1 MPIIQWNQSFSV
13 NINNIDN
20 QHMKIVELINNL
32 HDRMKEGKG
41 KEALSTILNE
51 LTVYT
56 VYHFKT
62 EEELFR
68 KHKYPDTDAHVLEH
82 SNLVQQVVQLKSDFE
97 SGKALLTMDVMNF
110 LKDWLSRH
118 IAGSDKAYTAF
129 LNSRGVV

>member
-41 KEALSTILNE
+41 KEALATILNE

-82 SNLVQQVVQLKSDFE
+82 NNLVQQVVQLKSDFE